1 MDFLSDKVTIIF
13 HFSLGNDKEIER
25 ELVLAK
31 NFKLLADIEGEIEII
46 INNKIFFSEKY
57 LLLLEFGIELKK
69 WWVKVKSNEKT
80 SFSYETMSFN
90 EGPILEFAHIAEGK
104 WRIFS
109 QWQKFDCNQEIPQ
122 KVLMNSVEKFL
133 GELESQFVK
142 LYSLRINDFI
152 AK

>member
-57 LLLLEFGIELKK
+57 LLLLRG
-69 WWVKVKSNEKT
+69 T
-80 SFSYETMSFN
+80 
-90 EGPILEFAHIAEGK
+90 
-104 WRIFS
+104 
-109 QWQKFDCNQEIPQ
+109 
-122 KVLMNSVEKFL
+122 
-133 GELESQFVK
+133 
-142 LYSLRINDFI
+142 
-152 AK
+152 